1 MQLPDMRKIISFST
15 LLLAL
20 ILVCGCTNSTN
31 VQTTSSDCEPVDTDV
46 QFTWTK
52 SPDAPDVLTV
62 AGTTNIPDGAKLRC
76 SAYEGRYPKES
87 ESKYAN
93 IPDID
98 DWIVVKNGKFTYDLV
113 LTDYFE
119 GDFTKNTVLFTI
131 YFTPGATIQPE
142 SIVDCYDGGALL
154 EAADGDPSFVV
165 LGPIADIDRK
175 VYYYEVFVTLHG
187 DTLKVEA
194 GNDYFGKIEEG
205 EKRLERAKHL
215 KKK

>member
-1 MQLPDMRKIISFST
+1 M
-15 LLLAL
+15 
-20 ILVCGCTNSTN
+20 
-31 VQTTSSDCEPVDTDV
+31 
-46 QFTWTK
+46 
-52 SPDAPDVLTV
+52 LTV

-76 SAYEGRYPKES
+76 SAYEGRYPKKF

-131 YFTPGATIQPE
+131 DFTSGASATIQPE
-142 SIVDCYDGGALL
+142 SIVDYYDGGTLL

-165 LGPIADIDRK
+165 PGPIADIDRK
-175 VYYYEVFVTLHG
+175 WYYYEVFVTLDG
-187 DTLKVEA
+187 DSLKVEA
-194 GNDYFGKIEEG
+194 SNDYFGQIEDG
-205 EKRLERAKHL
+205 ESRLERAKLL